1 MAATYNLLI
10 EGAAIEDRLSLPYTT
25 ILLSNPDNENDVDR
39 IWVKKVPKDYSSSL
53 DDIIDGWDL
62 YNEDGTVATDTP
74 EAGDTINLCY
84 RVNAMWLREISQVTP
99 TYSKSC
105 LVSA

>member
-25 ILLSNPDNENDVDR
+25 IPLANPDNEDDVDR
-39 IWVKKVPKDYSSSL
+39 IWVKKIPKDYSSSL
-53 DDIIDGWDL
+53 DDIIEGWDL
-62 YNEDGTVATDTP
+62 YNEDGTVATDVPDT
-74 EAGDTINLCY
+74 GDIINLCY
-84 RVNAMWLREISQVTP
+84 RVNARRLREISQVTP